1 MADRSLLMI
10 ADIGGYTKFMKL
22 HRMRLAHSQDVA
34 GRLLNA
40 VVESSPMPMVELEGD
55 AAFFCGPLSQVDS
68 DAFSFSLAMH
78 QASRSTLS

>member
-1 MADRSLLMI
+1 MADRSLLLI
-10 ADIGGYTKFMKL
+10 ADIGGYTTFMRL
-22 HRMRLAHSQDVA
+22 HRMSLAHSQDVT